1 VQLSPVLVIGA
12 SGFVGRHLCATL
24 NAAGFTVRRA
34 TSRAGRHEVP
44 NDAWVYLDL
53 AEPRSYTHALEGC
66 GSVVYLYHGLGTD
79 KAYPEREAEA
89 AIGIREAAT
98 HAGTKRL
105 VYLGGV
111 IPAEGCSQHLQ
122 SRRMTG
128 EILRS
133 GSPSTIELR
142 AAMIIGCGSAS
153 FNLVRDLVVRV
164 PVLALPPW
172 LDNAS
177 FPISIDDV
185 CFALTLALTL
195 PLTESVWFELPG
207 PERVTHRELVQR
219 LGELLGTR
227 VFEAPFGL
235 LTPSVSSRLL
245 ALIGRERHSLVSEL
259 VSGLRADLTPYG
271 PSFWEYVKKRP
282 ERSLRDAI
290 LSAIADESSS
300 IQPSPGTEDRLRIRG
315 QSLRGLVQ

>member
-1 VQLSPVLVIGA
+1 M
-12 SGFVGRHLCATL
+12 H
-24 NAAGFTVRRA
+24 
-34 TSRAGRHEVP
+34 
-44 NDAWVYLDL
+44 LDL
-53 AEPRSYTHALEGC
+53 ADARTYAQALEGC
-66 GSVVYLYHGLGTD
+66 GSVVYLYHGLGTN
-79 KAYPEREAEA
+79 KAYTEREAEA
-89 AIGIREAAT
+89 ATGIREAAT
-98 HAGTKRL
+98 RAGIQRL

-111 IPAEGCSQHLQ
+111 IPTKGCSQHLQ

-128 EILRS
+128 EILRA
-133 GSPSTIELR
+133 GSPSAIELR
-142 AAMIIGCGSAS
+142 AAMIIGYGSAS

-195 PLTESVWFELPG
+195 PQTESKWFELPG
-207 PERVTHRELVQR
+207 PERVTHRELIQR
-219 LGELLGTR
+219 LGELFGTR
-227 VFEAPFGL
+227 VFKAPFGL

-245 ALIGRERHSLVSEL
+245 ALVGRERHSLVSEL
-259 VSGLRADLTPYG
+259 VSGLPAALTPHG
-271 PSFWEYVKKRP
+271 PNFWEYVKKRP

-290 LSAIADESSS
+290 LSAIADESSRN
-300 IQPSPGTEDRLRIRG
+300 QPSPGTLDRLRIRG